1 MTVTCMTML
10 FAIESWFQLDV
21 LAWIIG
27 IPVLVVLIIVLY
39 NQYRHSQQLQG
50 ELDQLASVKTLS
62 VENELVLKTMRLCV
76 WRVNLKTRVVSFDSD
91 YRDQGDIL
99 YFPPDATVEDVFS
112 HVLPEYRETFK
123 KGWDDL
129 LSGVVEQF
137 HLQYQIEASHST
149 KPYWSESYVTVE
161 KRDLNGN
168 PETLVG
174 TSMRIDQQ
182 KEIESS
188 LKEALFHAEES
199 DRLKSAFLTNISHEI
214 RTPLNAIVG
223 FSEVLGMAESEEE
236 RQHLVGLIQKN
247 NTQLL
252 TLFDDIVNLSKL
264 EARGGG
270 NITKKTFELKE
281 VVDELFDK
289 FDSTAKEVHVQLRL
303 DDAGPLPTLY
313 TDRDRIREILNQYL
327 SNALKFTS
335 EGQVTVGCS
344 ELDDTIRIWVRDTGK
359 GIPADKC
366 NEQIFDRFVKV
377 DEFVQGSGLG
387 LSICRSMASSLGGSV
402 GVESEFGKGS
412 TFWVELNKESVKYAS
427 H

>member
-1 MTVTCMTML
+1 MTVTCMTVL
-10 FAIESWFQLDV
+10 LAIESWFQLDI

-27 IPVLVVLIIVLY
+27 IPVLVALIIVLY
-39 NQYRHSQQLQG
+39 NQYRHSRQLKG

-62 VENELVLKTMRLCV
+62 VEYELVLKAMRLCV
-76 WRVNLKTRVVSFDSD
+76 WRVNVKTRVVSFDSD
-91 YRDQGDIL
+91 YRDYSDLL

-112 HVLPEYRETFK
+112 HVLPEYREAFK
-123 KGWDDL
+123 KAWDDL
-129 LSGVVEQF
+129 LSGAIEQF
-137 HLQYQIEASHST
+137 HIQYQMESSHST
-149 KPYWSESYVTVE
+149 KPYWSESYLTVE
-161 KRDLNGN
+161 TRDLNGH

-174 TSMRIDQQ
+174 TTMRIDQQ
-182 KEIESS
+182 KEIETT

-223 FSEVLGMAESEEE
+223 FSEVLGMAESEDE
-236 RQHLVGLIQKN
+236 RQHLFSLIQKN

-252 TLFDDIVNLSKL
+252 TLFDDIVNMSKL
-264 EARGGG
+264 EARNGGY
-270 NITKKTFELKE
+270 ITKNAFELKE

-289 FDSTAKEVHVQLRL
+289 YDSTAKEARVLL
-303 DDAGPLPTLY
+303 TIDDAGQLPTLY
-313 TDRDRIREILNQYL
+313 TDRDRLREILNQYL

-344 ELDDTIRIWVRDTGK
+344 EQVDTLRIWVRDTGK

-366 NEQIFDRFVKV
+366 NEQLFDRFIKV
-377 DEFVQGSGLG
+377 DEFVHGSGLG
-387 LSICRSMASSLGGSV
+387 LSICRSLASSLGGSV

-412 TFWVELNKESVKYAS
+412 TFWVELNKESVVYAS
-427 H
+427 R

>member
-1 MTVTCMTML
+1 ML

-91 YRDQGDIL
+91 YRDHGDIL

-112 HVLPEYRETFK
+112 HVLPEYREAFR
-123 KGWDDL
+123 KGWEDL
-129 LSGVVEQF
+129 LSGAVEQF

-161 KRDLNGN
+161 KRDLNGD

-236 RQHLVGLIQKN
+236 RQHLVGLIQKH

-252 TLFDDIVNLSKL
+252 TLFDDIVNMSKL

-289 FDSTAKEVHVQLRL
+289 FDSIAKEVHVQLRL
-303 DDAGPLPTLY
+303 DDAGPMPTLC

-366 NEQIFDRFVKV
+366 NERIFDRFIKV

-387 LSICRSMASSLGGSV
+387 LSICRSMASSLGGTV

-412 TFWVELNKESVKYAS
+412 TFWVELNKESVNYAS

>member
-1 MTVTCMTML
+1 MTVTPMTVL
-10 FAIESWFQLDV
+10 LAIESWFQLDI

-27 IPVLVVLIIVLY
+27 IPVLMALIVVLY
-39 NQYRHSQQLQG
+39 HQYRHSRLLKG

-76 WRVNLKTRVVSFDSD
+76 WRVNVKTRVVSFDSD
-91 YRDQGDIL
+91 YRDYSDLL
-99 YFPPDATVEDVFS
+99 YFPPDTKVEDVFS
-112 HVLPEYRETFK
+112 HVLPEYREAFK
-123 KGWDDL
+123 KAWDNL
-129 LSGVVEQF
+129 LSGAIDQF
-137 HLQYQIEASHST
+137 HIQYQMESSHST

-161 KRDLNGN
+161 TRDLNGH

-188 LKEALFHAEES
+188 MKEALFHAEES

-223 FSEVLGMAESEEE
+223 FSEVLGMAESEDE
-236 RQHLVGLIQKN
+236 RQHLLSLIQKN

-252 TLFDDIVNLSKL
+252 TLFDDIVNMSKL

-270 NITKKTFELKE
+270 NITLKTFELKE

-289 FDSTAKEVHVQLRL
+289 YDSTAKEVHVRL
-303 DDAGPLPTLY
+303 TVDDAGPLPTLL

-344 ELDDTIRIWVRDTGK
+344 ELEDTVRIWVRDTGR

-366 NEQIFDRFVKV
+366 NDQLFDRFIKV
-377 DEFVQGSGLG
+377 DEFVHGSGLG

-402 GVESEFGKGS
+402 GVESELGKGS
-412 TFWVELNKESVKYAS
+412 TFWVELKKESVVYAS
-427 H
+427 R

>member
-1 MTVTCMTML
+1 M
-10 FAIESWFQLDV
+10 
-21 LAWIIG
+21 
-27 IPVLVVLIIVLY
+27 
-39 NQYRHSQQLQG
+39 
-50 ELDQLASVKTLS
+50 
-62 VENELVLKTMRLCV
+62 
-76 WRVNLKTRVVSFDSD
+76 
-91 YRDQGDIL
+91 
-99 YFPPDATVEDVFS
+99 
-112 HVLPEYRETFK
+112 
-123 KGWDDL
+123 
-129 LSGVVEQF
+129 
-137 HLQYQIEASHST
+137 
-149 KPYWSESYVTVE
+149 TVE

>member
-1 MTVTCMTML
+1 ML

-123 KGWDDL
+123 KGWNDL

>member
-123 KGWDDL
+123 KGWNDL

-223 FSEVLGMAESEEE
+223 FSEVLGMAENEEE

>member
-76 WRVNLKTRVVSFDSD
+76 CRVNLKTRVVSFDSD

-335 EGQVTVGCS
+335 EGLVTVGCS

>member
-91 YRDQGDIL
+91 YRDHGDIL

-112 HVLPEYRETFK
+112 HVLPEYREAFR
-123 KGWDDL
+123 KGWENL
-129 LSGVVEQF
+129 LSGAVEQF

-161 KRDLNGN
+161 KRDLNGD

-236 RQHLVGLIQKN
+236 RQHLVGLIQKH

-252 TLFDDIVNLSKL
+252 TLFDDIVNMSKL

-303 DDAGPLPTLY
+303 DDAGPMPTLC

-366 NEQIFDRFVKV
+366 NERIFDRFIKV

-387 LSICRSMASSLGGSV
+387 LSICRSMASSLGGTV

-412 TFWVELNKESVKYAS
+412 TFWVELNKESVNYAS

>member
-402 GVESEFGKGS
+402 GVESDFGKGS

>member
-76 WRVNLKTRVVSFDSD
+76 CRVNLKTRVVSFDSD

-335 EGQVTVGCS
+335 EGLVTVGCS

-366 NEQIFDRFVKV
+366 NERIFDRFIKV

-412 TFWVELNKESVKYAS
+412 TFWVELNKESVVYAS
-427 H
+427 R

>member
-412 TFWVELNKESVKYAS
+412 TFWVELNKESVVYAS
-427 H
+427 R

>member
-1 MTVTCMTML
+1 MTVTCMTVL
-10 FAIESWFQLDV
+10 LAIESWFQLDI

-27 IPVLVVLIIVLY
+27 IPVLVALIIVLY
-39 NQYRHSQQLQG
+39 NQYRHSRQLKG

-62 VENELVLKTMRLCV
+62 VEYELVLKAMRLCV
-76 WRVNLKTRVVSFDSD
+76 WRVNVKTRVVSFDSD
-91 YRDQGDIL
+91 YRDYSDLL

-112 HVLPEYRETFK
+112 HVLPEYREAFK
-123 KGWDDL
+123 KAWDDL
-129 LSGVVEQF
+129 LSGAIEQF
-137 HLQYQIEASHST
+137 HIQYQMESSHST
-149 KPYWSESYVTVE
+149 KPYWSESYLTVE
-161 KRDLNGN
+161 TRDLNGH

-174 TSMRIDQQ
+174 TTRRIDQQ
-182 KEIESS
+182 KEIETT

-236 RQHLVGLIQKN
+236 RQHLFSLIQKN

-252 TLFDDIVNLSKL
+252 TLFDDIVNMSKL
-264 EARGGG
+264 EARNGGY
-270 NITKKTFELKE
+270 ITKNTFELKE

-289 FDSTAKEVHVQLRL
+289 YDSTAKEARVLL
-303 DDAGPLPTLY
+303 TIDDAGQLPTLY
-313 TDRDRIREILNQYL
+313 TDRDRLREILNQYL
-327 SNALKFTS
+327 SNALKFTN

-344 ELDDTIRIWVRDTGK
+344 EQADTLRIWVRDTGK

-366 NEQIFDRFVKV
+366 NEQLFDRFIKV
-377 DEFVQGSGLG
+377 DEFVHGSGLG
-387 LSICRSMASSLGGSV
+387 LSICRSLASSLGGSV

-412 TFWVELNKESVKYAS
+412 TFWVELNKESVVYAS
-427 H
+427 R

>member
-1 MTVTCMTML
+1 ML

>member
-91 YRDQGDIL
+91 YRDHGDIL

-112 HVLPEYRETFK
+112 HVLPEYREAFR
-123 KGWDDL
+123 KGWEDL
-129 LSGVVEQF
+129 LSGAVEQF

-161 KRDLNGN
+161 KRDLNGD

-236 RQHLVGLIQKN
+236 RQHLVGLIQKH

-252 TLFDDIVNLSKL
+252 TLFDDIVNMSKL

-289 FDSTAKEVHVQLRL
+289 FDSIAKEVHVQLRL
-303 DDAGPLPTLY
+303 DDAGPMPTLC

-366 NEQIFDRFVKV
+366 NERIFDRFIKV

-387 LSICRSMASSLGGSV
+387 LSICRSMASSLGGTV

-412 TFWVELNKESVKYAS
+412 TFWVELNKESVNYAS

>member
-91 YRDQGDIL
+91 YRDHGDIL

-112 HVLPEYRETFK
+112 HVLPEYREAFR
-123 KGWDDL
+123 KGWEDL
-129 LSGVVEQF
+129 LSGAVEQF

-161 KRDLNGN
+161 KRDLNGD

-236 RQHLVGLIQKN
+236 RQHLVGLIQKH

-252 TLFDDIVNLSKL
+252 TLFDDIVNMSKL

-303 DDAGPLPTLY
+303 DDAGPMPTLC

-366 NEQIFDRFVKV
+366 NERIFDRFIKV

-387 LSICRSMASSLGGSV
+387 LSICRSMASSLGGTV

-412 TFWVELNKESVKYAS
+412 TFWVELNKESVNYAS